1 LVPVLAA
8 VAGADAP
15 RLILE
20 LGAVV
25 LLGAG
30 LGWAARRLGLPSLA
44 GFLAAGV
51 VVAVLAG
58 PLAIDHAQL
67 ELLADLG
74 VVLLLF
80 EAGVEIDFARL
91 RGGGMLGPAMVQ
103 VVVTTTLVAVAAA
116 LLGLDGGGA
125 LLLGACVALSSS
137 VVVAHVVNSRRRTTN
152 PATEAAMV
160 DWAAVQDVGGVAMT
174 VAVLAAIGFEGRP
187 GPELAARLALYG
199 LVLLGAAWALPFVL
213 RAFRPHDDLFL
224 LMSVGSSITLAGLG
238 AAAFRLPVPLA
249 AFLGGA
255 VAGGSP
261 EMAAVRQQLR
271 PFREL
276 FALLFFVALPT
287 LIAPGELTG
296 ALGWLAFTVLALAVG
311 KAVVVVA
318 LARVAKRPG
327 VRPLQ
332 LGIGLGQMGEFSFA
346 IALIAQDHGALPE
359 PVSNAVLVALLASMA
374 VTPVLAR
381 LGGERRAAE
390 AVEAGEA

>member
-1 LVPVLAA
+1 MVPVLAA
-8 VAGADAP
+8 ARAVDAP

-30 LGWAARRLGLPSLA
+30 LGWVARRLALPSLA
-44 GFLAAGV
+44 GFLAAGL
-51 VVAVLAG
+51 VVAALAG

-67 ELLADLG
+67 ELLAELG

-91 RGGGMLGPAMVQ
+91 RGGGMVGAAMAQ
-103 VVVTTTLVAVAAA
+103 VVLTTGLVAVAAI
-116 LLGLDGGGA
+116 LLGLDPGGA
-125 LLLGACVALSSS
+125 VLLGACVALSSS

-152 PATEAAMV
+152 PATEAALV
-160 DWAAVQDVGGVAMT
+160 DWAAVQDLGGVAMT
-174 VAVLAAIGFEGRP
+174 VGVLAALGFEGRP
-187 GPELAARLALYG
+187 GPELAGRLALYA
-199 LVLLGAAWALPFVL
+199 LVALGAAWLLPRAL

-224 LMSVGSSITLAGLG
+224 LVSVGSSVTLAGLG

-255 VAGGSP
+255 VAGGSA

-287 LIAPGELTG
+287 LVTPAEL
-296 ALGWLAFTVLALAVG
+296 AAAVGWLAFALVALAAG
-311 KAVVVVA
+311 KVAVVVP
-318 LARVAKRPG
+318 LARLVRRPG

-332 LGIGLGQMGEFSFA
+332 LGIGLGQIGEFSFA
-346 IALIAQDHGALPE
+346 IALIAQDHGALPP
-359 PVSNAVLVALLASMA
+359 PVANAVLVALIVSMA
-374 VTPVLAR
+374 VSPVLVR
-381 LGGERRAAE
+381 LGGDGRGGRAESETGA
-390 AVEAGEA
+390 